1 MRKWLHQLAAECPP
15 EDYSALLRR
24 IEMPKT
30 DAQRRAAADARK
42 RDQGLTRVSVWVPVE
57 SAAEIKREAQRLVAE
72 NRKHTCDDENGGK
85 K

>member
-1 MRKWLHQLAAECPP
+1 MNDWQKGEL
-15 EDYSALLRR
+15 
-24 IEMPKT
+24 IELDDEFRQMGYYMPQT

-72 NRKHTCDDENGGK
+72 SRQGNT
-85 K
+85 